1 MDPTLPRALS
11 PMARVATSAT
21 VTNSAA
27 TMMAPMPIRLKAAQ
41 PRTTR
46 QWWRNTW
53 KPSRAAS
60 LGENAAMRAGSA
72 RLGLDGQRPRG
83 RNAMELLVGDSAG
96 SRDHGVVERA
106 EDAADDH
113 VGDQADAEVA
123 LQRAVLRIE
132 H

>member
-46 QWWRNTW
+46 QWRRNTW
-53 KPSRAAS
+53 NPSRAAS

-72 RLGLDGQRPRG
+72 RFGLDGERPRG
-83 RNAMELLVGDSAG
+83 RDAMQLLVGHGAG
-96 SRDHGVVERA
+96 GRDHRVVQRA
-106 EDAADDH
+106 EDA
-113 VGDQADAEVA
+113 
-123 LQRAVLRIE
+123 
-132 H
+132 